1 MADYNRPPP
10 IRSMPPMLRSS
21 PFLGGRSL
29 PSLPEHKHSSW
40 NTQSLQVMPV
50 YRPTVSTSTGEQIV
64 APVLNH
70 QSLLPLQPILP
81 SCWSNAGRFPPIH
94 YPPPAP
100 LDYLSIPQQNQIP
113 TYEIIKS
120 TVNFESILN
129 SWLSYYEPIFTERR
143 QCKEQNNIQLPMF
156 RNMLVKWSEL
166 IQKMQSTCKQNE
178 MSSSLS
184 LQNELN
190 TVQQYCTNPHIV
202 NLVKKKLRLIHKK
215 RRYLKRIRDRRQNSQ
230 LQSSTCSVIVQS
242 TTGSILERI
251 KSDISLTIEQSGVHD
266 EQQINVDNHTNNIID
281 NESKHKLF
289 NLNQENNN
297 HHLSQ
302 MKTILHKSIDECQ
315 TRLRLLDNLE
325 KLRSARLTQAE
336 QQGGLFP
343 YQLNEKFNSDVN
355 ELKDQLSVQIQKLES
370 LYSKVKD
377 AIRNVVNRQSKSNY
391 NTVSRTEGNYCIHV
405 PNLPK
410 SIKMELF
417 GNYSANNSSKIPQ
430 RWERFYHQADYN
442 FCDFIRIR
450 YAWDKYL
457 KMDIPTNENVLDSLT
472 SLQLPKCWI
481 LPQMNN
487 NHHQNIDPNNN
498 QNSNIQTNNQE
509 TNEIDNIKEKWNKY
523 LRPIPY
529 CYT

>member
-1 MADYNRPPP
+1 MADYNRPLPM
-10 IRSMPPMLRSS
+10 RSMPPMLPSLLFR
-21 PFLGGRSL
+21 GGRSL
-29 PSLPEHKHSSW
+29 SSIPEHKHSAW
-40 NTQSLQVMPV
+40 NTQALQVMPV
-50 YRPTVSTSTGEQIV
+50 YRPTVSTSIGEQIV

-70 QSLLPLQPILP
+70 QSSLPLQPILS
-81 SCWSNAGRFPPIH
+81 SCWPNAGRFPPTH

-100 LDYLSIPQQNQIP
+100 LGYLSIPQQNQISN
-113 TYEIIKS
+113 YEIIKS
-120 TVNFESILN
+120 VVNFESIFN

-143 QCKEQNNIQLPMF
+143 RQCKEQNNIQLPVY

-166 IQKMQSTCKQNE
+166 IHEMQSTCKQNE
-178 MSSSLS
+178 RSSSFS

-190 TVQQYCTNPHIV
+190 AVQQYCTNPHIT
-202 NLVKKKLRLIHKK
+202 NLVKKKLRVIHKK

-242 TTGSILERI
+242 TTGSILERL
-251 KSDISLTIEQSGVHD
+251 KSDISLTIEQSDVHD
-266 EQQINVDNHTNNIID
+266 ERQINADNHTNNIID

-297 HHLSQ
+297 HRLNQ

-315 TRLRLLDNLE
+315 TRLKLLDNLE

-355 ELKDQLSVQIQKLES
+355 ELKNQLSVQIQKLES

-377 AIRNVVNRQSKSNY
+377 SIRNIVNRQSKNNY

-405 PNLPK
+405 PNLSK

-417 GNYSANNSSKIPQ
+417 GNYSINNSSKIPQ
-430 RWERFYHQADYN
+430 RWERFYHQADFN

-472 SLQLPKCWI
+472 SSQLPKSWI
-481 LPQMNN
+481 LPQINN
-487 NHHQNIDPNNN
+487 NHQNVNQNDN
-498 QNSNIQTNNQE
+498 QNSSIQTNDQE
-509 TNEIDNIKEKWNKY
+509 TNEIDNIKEKWDKY
-523 LRPIPY
+523 LKPIPY
-529 CYT
+529 CNT

>member
-1 MADYNRPPP
+1 MGICSDYFLKKMADYNRPPP

-143 QCKEQNNIQLPMF
+143 HCKEQNNIQLPMF

-281 NESKHKLF
+281 NESKHKL
-289 NLNQENNN
+289 
-297 HHLSQ
+297 Q

-377 AIRNVVNRQSKSNY
+377 AIRNIVNRQSKSNY

-417 GNYSANNSSKIPQ
+417 GNYSANNSSS
-430 RWERFYHQADYN
+430 RFYI
-442 FCDFIRIR
+442 FISFFDTNGSTDNKQISFK